1 MTLSNVGQNNKDLIP
16 FSSDKKT
23 DKSENENGFMS
34 ELYGM
39 IELSV
44 KSSDLPESAL
54 INSEI
59 GSKDDKSEL
68 ESLNFLATEKGNLI
82 DLSNIEKLK
91 SIASKLKMANNS
103 SQQNNIDNNIVFNF
117 KGEHKLFEE
126 IDLDQI
132 KNQTLLIDKYGSTNS
147 KVNLE
152 NHPKIKLIRE
162 TTKDLIQQHRDFLAP
177 FKEKLGLIDEIN
189 SDKLEMTDP
198 ELTNKI
204 NEVKESNKSF
214 FSNLKEKL
222 NTNVDVVNPD
232 NKAIINLNIDGKE
245 LINDIKNNST
255 ANLIDNGEKTLA
267 ARPSFI
273 DKSIKVENKELINV
287 INKFN
292 ENNSEI
298 KPEIKLELNKD
309 LINNKNNL
317 LKESPNTN
325 NKLVDLINKYSET
338 NNEIN
343 VKNSSINPLISNKQE
358 SSGLAINNELSEI
371 INKYNNKDI
380 KLSEGDNKSSTLVE
394 NKDEISK
401 FGMENNNSKSGD
413 NSTSEE
419 KLFTGKKLVELFL
432 NGKISADSFN
442 KNLSEL
448 KQVSNEIKVNAK
460 EYIIYKDVQAKN
472 IASNTANSIGN
483 LTPNGNAVLKMNLNP
498 TNLGNVF
505 VEISVI
511 NNVASLNFKSETK
524 ETLKLI
530 EHQINGLVEKLNSQ
544 GITTD
549 SISLTQNQ
557 EDKQELLNN
566 GKYFDKGNKEQKD
579 RQEYFESLKNLALL
593 NELKS

>member
-59 GSKDDKSEL
+59 GSKDEKSEL

-198 ELTNKI
+198 EITNKI

-214 FSNLKEKL
+214 FNNLKEKL
-222 NTNVDVVNPD
+222 NTNVDLVNPD
-232 NKAIINLNIDGKE
+232 NKAIINLNIDG
-245 LINDIKNNST
+245 
-255 ANLIDNGEKTLA
+255 EKTL
-267 ARPSFI
+267 PKESLFT

-325 NKLVDLINKYSET
+325 NKLVDLINKYSEN